1 VLPCTCLVSPYR
13 CLHTPKHSPS
23 LNPSSNRYDD
33 LSNYTNERS
42 LWLAKLRDTIEE
54 PWQEW
59 ELGQLLAS
67 PDVAQGV
74 AQGSLEGY
82 RGLSVDTLKETFKD
96 R

>member
-1 VLPCTCLVSPYR
+1 MHMLCVSRPCC
-13 CLHTPKHSPS
+13 
-23 LNPSSNRYDD
+23 RYDD
-33 LSNYTNERS
+33 LSNYVNERS

-59 ELGQLLAS
+59 EMGQLLGS

-74 AQGSLEGY
+74 AQGSIEGY
-82 RGLSVDTLKETFKD
+82 RGLSAQTLKEALKQ